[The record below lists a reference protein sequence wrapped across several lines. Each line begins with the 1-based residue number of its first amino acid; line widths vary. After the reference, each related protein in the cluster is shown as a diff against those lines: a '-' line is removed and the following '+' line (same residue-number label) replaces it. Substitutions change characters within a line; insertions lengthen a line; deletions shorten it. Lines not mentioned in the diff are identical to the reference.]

1 MKVLSVV
8 LATAST
14 LVTAFVATSQVFA
27 ADVSPART
35 ARLAVVHQA
44 PAAPA
49 GQVAQWGHVKSLVRK
64 GRRYELRFD
73 PAWWLGGVTASR
85 AALEDTGSS
94 DVPNDYYVVD
104 ESHRALTYLVPTT
117 ARVTVLVNSGT
128 RGIRPTR
135 IGVAEL
141 AQIVKGRNPRGRALY
156 DRGNHL
162 GYWIRVAA
170 DTVRSLDQQYQP

>member
-1 MKVLSVV
+1 MKLSLVVPAAAGV
-8 LATAST
+8 LAASLLAAAHVPAAGGSSTA
-14 LVTAFVATSQVFA
+14 TAEPVGAGQI
-27 ADVSPART
+27 
-35 ARLAVVHQA
+35 

-49 GQVAQWGHVKSLVRK
+49 GQIAQWGHVKSLLRK

-73 PAWWLGGVTASR
+73 PAWWLGGVTAQR

-104 ESHRALTYLVPTT
+104 ESHRLLTYLVPTT
-117 ARVTVLVNSGT
+117 ASATVLVNPGT
-128 RGIRPTR
+128 SGIRSVRVGIP
-135 IGVAEL
+135 EL
-141 AQIVKGRNPRGRALY
+141 AQIVKGRNPRGRPLY

-162 GYWIRVAA
+162 GYWIRARI